1 MNHDTQR
8 PKILIVDDERFN
20 LNLLHALLREDY
32 RTMVATN
39 GEQAFK
45 AASSGAPDLILL
57 DVNMPGID
65 GFEVCR
71 RLKEEPATRNVPV
84 IFITAMHDAAD
95 ETQGFDLGAV
105 DYITKPFHSAV
116 VKARVRTHLR
126 LKQQSDLLERY
137 AFLDALTGL
146 ANRRAF
152 DDKITEEWNR
162 CRRSSSPL
170 SVLLIDVDHFKG
182 YNDHYGHGAGDLC
195 LSNVARALSGCLQR
209 AGELLARYGGE
220 EFVAVLPDSDAGSA
234 AVVAERLRAAVD
246 ALKLPHQ
253 ASAAGDHVT
262 VSLGVA
268 TTTPSDASSHADL
281 LAAADGALYQ
291 AKAAGRNR
299 WHARTLTG

>member
-1 MNHDTQR
+1 MNDETQR

-20 LNLLHALLREDY
+20 LNLLHVLLREDY

-71 RLKEEPATRNVPV
+71 RLKDEPATRNIPV

-152 DDKITEEWNR
+152 DDKIVEEWNR
-162 CRRSSSPL
+162 CRRSTSPL
-170 SVLLIDVDHFKG
+170 SVLLIDIDHFKS

-195 LSNVARALSGCLQR
+195 LSNVARTLSGCLQR
-209 AGELLARYGGE
+209 AGDLLARYGGE
-220 EFVAVLPDSDAGSA
+220 EFVAVLPGNDADSA
-234 AVVAERLRAAVD
+234 AVIAERLRAAVD

-253 ASAAGDHVT
+253 ASAAGEHVT

-268 TTTPSDASSHADL
+268 TMAPSDASSHADL
-281 LAAADGALYQ
+281 LAAADEALYQ
-291 AKAAGRNR
+291 AKREGRNR
-299 WHARTLTG
+299 WCALAISR